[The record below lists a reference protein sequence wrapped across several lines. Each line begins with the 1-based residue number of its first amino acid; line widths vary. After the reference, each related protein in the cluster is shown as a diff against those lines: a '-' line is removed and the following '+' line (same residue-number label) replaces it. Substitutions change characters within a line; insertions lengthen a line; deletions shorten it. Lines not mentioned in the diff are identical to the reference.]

1 MNEYRIK
8 AYAKINLGLDVV
20 RRLENGYHEVK
31 MVMQTVGIYDVL
43 DFQRTAGGIV
53 ITTDSGEL
61 PTNEDNL
68 IYKAAKLMIEK
79 YHIIEGVKI
88 HLEKHIPIAAGMAGG
103 STDAAA
109 YSYSSTSAAKEKTSA
124 EEVKSTKTAE
134 DTGVIYEHSTDT
146 KTSSTKKTY
155 KPDTA
160 LINKLKA
167 DADARTSQLRSLV
180 EQIMG
185 KQADTYGNAN
195 DIWSFLRSGNYTVD
209 PATKAQAQAD
219 IAEDG
224 YWGVNQTS
232 DRIIQFATALTGG
245 DPDKIES
252 MREAFKKGYAQAE
265 KTWGGS
271 LPEISQKT
279 YDAVMEKFD
288 KLAAD
293 AGLTTE
299 A

>member
-1 MNEYRIK
+1 MS
-8 AYAKINLGLDVV
+8 V
-20 RRLENGYHEVK
+20 NGV
-31 MVMQTVGIYDVL
+31 T
-43 DFQRTAGGIV
+43 
-53 ITTDSGEL
+53 
-61 PTNEDNL
+61 
-68 IYKAAKLMIEK
+68 
-79 YHIIEGVKI
+79 
-88 HLEKHIPIAAGMAGG
+88 
-103 STDAAA
+103 STQAAAA
-109 YSYSSTSAAKEKTSA
+109 YSYNSTSAAKEKTSA
-124 EEVKSTKTAE
+124 EEAATRTTE
-134 DTGVIYEHSTDT
+134 DTGVIYERSTNT
-146 KTSSTKKTY
+146 NTSSTKKTY

-160 LINKLKA
+160 MINKLKA

-180 EQIMG
+180 EQMMG
-185 KQADTYGNAN
+185 KQATTYGNAN

-224 YWGVNQTS
+224 YWGVGQTS

-245 DPDKIES
+245 DPDKIEA
-252 MREAFKKGYAQAE
+252 MRDAFKKGYAQAE

-299 A
+299 G

>member
-1 MNEYRIK
+1 MS
-8 AYAKINLGLDVV
+8 V
-20 RRLENGYHEVK
+20 NGV
-31 MVMQTVGIYDVL
+31 T
-43 DFQRTAGGIV
+43 
-53 ITTDSGEL
+53 
-61 PTNEDNL
+61 
-68 IYKAAKLMIEK
+68 
-79 YHIIEGVKI
+79 
-88 HLEKHIPIAAGMAGG
+88 
-103 STDAAA
+103 STQAAAA
-109 YSYSSTSAAKEKTSA
+109 YSYNSTSAAKEKTSA
-124 EEVKSTKTAE
+124 EEATTKTTE

-146 KTSSTKKTY
+146 NTSSTKKTY

-180 EQIMG
+180 EQMMG
-185 KQADTYGNAN
+185 KQATTYGNAN

-224 YWGVNQTS
+224 YWGVTQTS

-245 DPDKIES
+245 DPDKIEA
-252 MREAFKKGYAQAE
+252 MRDAFKKGYAQAE

-271 LPEISQKT
+271 LPAISQKT

-293 AGLTTE
+293 AGLTTQD
-299 A
+299 

>member
-1 MNEYRIK
+1 MS
-8 AYAKINLGLDVV
+8 V
-20 RRLENGYHEVK
+20 NGV
-31 MVMQTVGIYDVL
+31 T
-43 DFQRTAGGIV
+43 
-53 ITTDSGEL
+53 
-61 PTNEDNL
+61 
-68 IYKAAKLMIEK
+68 
-79 YHIIEGVKI
+79 
-88 HLEKHIPIAAGMAGG
+88 
-103 STDAAA
+103 STQAAAA
-109 YSYSSTSAAKEKTSA
+109 YSYNSTSAAKEKTSA
-124 EEVKSTKTAE
+124 EEATTKTTE

-146 KTSSTKKTY
+146 NTSSTKKTY

-180 EQIMG
+180 EQMMG
-185 KQADTYGNAN
+185 KQATTYGNAN

-224 YWGVNQTS
+224 YWGVGQTS

-245 DPDKIES
+245 DPDKIEA
-252 MREAFKKGYAQAE
+252 MRDAFKKGYVQAE

-299 A
+299 G

>member
-1 MNEYRIK
+1 MS
-8 AYAKINLGLDVV
+8 V
-20 RRLENGYHEVK
+20 NGV
-31 MVMQTVGIYDVL
+31 T
-43 DFQRTAGGIV
+43 
-53 ITTDSGEL
+53 
-61 PTNEDNL
+61 
-68 IYKAAKLMIEK
+68 
-79 YHIIEGVKI
+79 
-88 HLEKHIPIAAGMAGG
+88 
-103 STDAAA
+103 STQAAAA
-109 YSYSSTSAAKEKTSA
+109 YSYNSTSAAKEKTSA
-124 EEVKSTKTAE
+124 EEAKTTTTAE
-134 DTGVIYEHSTDT
+134 DTGVIYEHSTAA

-155 KPDTA
+155 TPDTN
-160 LINKLKA
+160 LVNKLKA
-167 DADARTSQLRSLV
+167 DAENRASQLRSLV
-180 EQIMG
+180 E
-185 KQADTYGNAN
+185 QADTYGNAN
-195 DIWSFLRSGNYTVD
+195 DIWSFLRSGNFTVD

-232 DRIIQFATALTGG
+232 DRIIQFANALTGG

-293 AGLTTE
+293 AGLTAE

>member
-1 MNEYRIK
+1 MECGSFHRFFHRFFPCFSLNPLKYPLSGDDITGETKNPQKVKTCIVKDDNRYGQQNRTGK
-8 AYAKINLGLDVV
+8 EETMSV
-20 RRLENGYHEVK
+20 NGV
-31 MVMQTVGIYDVL
+31 T
-43 DFQRTAGGIV
+43 
-53 ITTDSGEL
+53 
-61 PTNEDNL
+61 
-68 IYKAAKLMIEK
+68 
-79 YHIIEGVKI
+79 
-88 HLEKHIPIAAGMAGG
+88 
-103 STDAAA
+103 STQAAAA
-109 YSYSSTSAAKEKTSA
+109 YSYHSTSAAKEKTSA
-124 EEVKSTKTAE
+124 EEAKTTTTAE
-134 DTGVIYEHSTDT
+134 DTGVIYEHSTAA

-155 KPDTA
+155 TPDTN
-160 LINKLKA
+160 LVNKLKA
-167 DADARTSQLRSLV
+167 DAENRASQLRSLV
-180 EQIMG
+180 EQMMG
-185 KQADTYGNAN
+185 KQANTYGNAN
-195 DIWSFLRSGNYTVD
+195 DIWSFLRSGNFTVD

-232 DRIIQFATALTGG
+232 DRIIQFANALTGG

-279 YDAVMEKFD
+279 YNAVMEKFD

-299 A
+299 K

>member
-1 MNEYRIK
+1 MS
-8 AYAKINLGLDVV
+8 V
-20 RRLENGYHEVK
+20 NGV
-31 MVMQTVGIYDVL
+31 T
-43 DFQRTAGGIV
+43 
-53 ITTDSGEL
+53 
-61 PTNEDNL
+61 
-68 IYKAAKLMIEK
+68 
-79 YHIIEGVKI
+79 
-88 HLEKHIPIAAGMAGG
+88 
-103 STDAAA
+103 STQAAAA
-109 YSYSSTSAAKEKTSA
+109 YSYNSTSAAKEKTSA
-124 EEVKSTKTAE
+124 EEATTKTTE

-146 KTSSTKKTY
+146 NTSSTKKTY

-180 EQIMG
+180 EQMMG
-185 KQADTYGNAN
+185 KQATTYGNAN

-224 YWGVNQTS
+224 YWGVTQTS

-245 DPDKIES
+245 DPDKIEA
-252 MREAFKKGYAQAE
+252 MRDAFKKGYAQAE

-271 LPEISQKT
+271 LPEISQTT

-299 A
+299 G

>member
-1 MNEYRIK
+1 MS
-8 AYAKINLGLDVV
+8 V
-20 RRLENGYHEVK
+20 NGV
-31 MVMQTVGIYDVL
+31 T
-43 DFQRTAGGIV
+43 
-53 ITTDSGEL
+53 
-61 PTNEDNL
+61 
-68 IYKAAKLMIEK
+68 
-79 YHIIEGVKI
+79 
-88 HLEKHIPIAAGMAGG
+88 
-103 STDAAA
+103 STQAAAA
-109 YSYSSTSAAKEKTSA
+109 YSYNSTSAAKEKTSA
-124 EEVKSTKTAE
+124 EEAATRTTE

-146 KTSSTKKTY
+146 NTSSTKKTY

-160 LINKLKA
+160 MINKLKA

-180 EQIMG
+180 EQMMG
-185 KQADTYGNAN
+185 KQATTYGNAN

-224 YWGVNQTS
+224 YWGVGQTS

-245 DPDKIES
+245 DPDKIEA
-252 MREAFKKGYAQAE
+252 MRDAFKKGYAQAE

-271 LPEISQKT
+271 LHEISQKT

-299 A
+299 G

>member
-1 MNEYRIK
+1 MECGSFHRFFPCFSLNPLKYPLSGDDITGETKNHQKVK
-8 AYAKINLGLDVV
+8 ACIVKDDNRYGQQNRTGKEETMSV
-20 RRLENGYHEVK
+20 NGV
-31 MVMQTVGIYDVL
+31 T
-43 DFQRTAGGIV
+43 
-53 ITTDSGEL
+53 
-61 PTNEDNL
+61 
-68 IYKAAKLMIEK
+68 
-79 YHIIEGVKI
+79 
-88 HLEKHIPIAAGMAGG
+88 
-103 STDAAA
+103 STQAAAA
-109 YSYSSTSAAKEKTSA
+109 YSYNSTSAAKEKTSA
-124 EEVKSTKTAE
+124 EEAKTTTTAE
-134 DTGVIYEHSTDT
+134 DTGVIYEHSTAA

-155 KPDTA
+155 TPDTN
-160 LINKLKA
+160 LVNKLKA
-167 DADARTSQLRSLV
+167 DAENRASQLRSLV
-180 EQIMG
+180 EQMMG
-185 KQADTYGNAN
+185 KQANTYGNAN
-195 DIWSFLRSGNYTVD
+195 DIWSFLRSGNFTVD

-232 DRIIQFATALTGG
+232 DRIIQFANALTGG

-299 A
+299 E

>member
-1 MNEYRIK
+1 MS
-8 AYAKINLGLDVV
+8 V
-20 RRLENGYHEVK
+20 NGV
-31 MVMQTVGIYDVL
+31 T
-43 DFQRTAGGIV
+43 
-53 ITTDSGEL
+53 
-61 PTNEDNL
+61 
-68 IYKAAKLMIEK
+68 
-79 YHIIEGVKI
+79 
-88 HLEKHIPIAAGMAGG
+88 
-103 STDAAA
+103 STQAAAA
-109 YSYSSTSAAKEKTSA
+109 YSYNSTSAAKEKTSA
-124 EEVKSTKTAE
+124 EEATTKTTE

-146 KTSSTKKTY
+146 NTSSTKKTY

-167 DADARTSQLRSLV
+167 DADARTNQLRSLV
-180 EQIMG
+180 EQMMG
-185 KQADTYGNAN
+185 KQATTYGNAN

-224 YWGVNQTS
+224 YWGVTQTS

-245 DPDKIES
+245 DPDKIEA
-252 MREAFKKGYAQAE
+252 MRDAFKKGYAQAE

-299 A
+299 G

>member
-1 MNEYRIK
+1 MECSSFHRFFHRFFPCFSLNPLKYPLSGDDITGETKKPQKVK
-8 AYAKINLGLDVV
+8 ACIVKDDNRYGQQNRTGKEETMSV
-20 RRLENGYHEVK
+20 NGV
-31 MVMQTVGIYDVL
+31 T
-43 DFQRTAGGIV
+43 
-53 ITTDSGEL
+53 
-61 PTNEDNL
+61 
-68 IYKAAKLMIEK
+68 
-79 YHIIEGVKI
+79 
-88 HLEKHIPIAAGMAGG
+88 
-103 STDAAA
+103 STQAAAA
-109 YSYSSTSAAKEKTSA
+109 YSYNSTSAAKEKTSA
-124 EEVKSTKTAE
+124 EEAKTTTTAE
-134 DTGVIYEHSTDT
+134 DTGVIYEHSTAA

-155 KPDTA
+155 TPDTN
-160 LINKLKA
+160 LVNRLKA
-167 DADARTSQLRSLV
+167 DAENRASQLRSLV
-180 EQIMG
+180 EQMMG
-185 KQADTYGNAN
+185 KQANTYGNAN
-195 DIWSFLRSGNYTVD
+195 DIWSFLRSGNFTVD

-232 DRIIQFATALTGG
+232 DRIIQFANALTGG

-299 A
+299 E

>member
-1 MNEYRIK
+1 MS
-8 AYAKINLGLDVV
+8 V
-20 RRLENGYHEVK
+20 NGV
-31 MVMQTVGIYDVL
+31 T
-43 DFQRTAGGIV
+43 
-53 ITTDSGEL
+53 
-61 PTNEDNL
+61 
-68 IYKAAKLMIEK
+68 
-79 YHIIEGVKI
+79 
-88 HLEKHIPIAAGMAGG
+88 
-103 STDAAA
+103 STQAAAA
-109 YSYSSTSAAKEKTSA
+109 YSYNSTSAAKEKTSA
-124 EEVKSTKTAE
+124 EEAATKTTE

-146 KTSSTKKTY
+146 NTSSTKKTY

-180 EQIMG
+180 EQMMG
-185 KQADTYGNAN
+185 KQATTYGNAN

-224 YWGVNQTS
+224 YWGVGQTS

-245 DPDKIES
+245 DPDKIEA
-252 MREAFKKGYAQAE
+252 MRDAFKKGYAQAE

-299 A
+299 GLISIAKVLLPAIFSARVVIHHCPGHSILSQYSPACDIFCRCSTGHLPVR

>member
-1 MNEYRIK
+1 MS
-8 AYAKINLGLDVV
+8 V
-20 RRLENGYHEVK
+20 NGV
-31 MVMQTVGIYDVL
+31 T
-43 DFQRTAGGIV
+43 
-53 ITTDSGEL
+53 
-61 PTNEDNL
+61 
-68 IYKAAKLMIEK
+68 
-79 YHIIEGVKI
+79 
-88 HLEKHIPIAAGMAGG
+88 
-103 STDAAA
+103 STQAAAA
-109 YSYSSTSAAKEKTSA
+109 YSYNSTSAAKEKTSA
-124 EEVKSTKTAE
+124 EEATTKTTE

-146 KTSSTKKTY
+146 NTSSTKKTY

-180 EQIMG
+180 EQMMG
-185 KQADTYGNAN
+185 KQATTYGNAN

-224 YWGVNQTS
+224 YWGVGQTS

-245 DPDKIES
+245 DPDKIEA

-299 A
+299 G

>member
-1 MNEYRIK
+1 MS
-8 AYAKINLGLDVV
+8 V
-20 RRLENGYHEVK
+20 NGV
-31 MVMQTVGIYDVL
+31 T
-43 DFQRTAGGIV
+43 
-53 ITTDSGEL
+53 
-61 PTNEDNL
+61 
-68 IYKAAKLMIEK
+68 
-79 YHIIEGVKI
+79 
-88 HLEKHIPIAAGMAGG
+88 
-103 STDAAA
+103 STQAAAA
-109 YSYSSTSAAKEKTSA
+109 YSYNSTSAAKEKTSA
-124 EEVKSTKTAE
+124 EEATTKTME

-146 KTSSTKKTY
+146 NTSSTKKTY

-180 EQIMG
+180 EQMMG
-185 KQADTYGNAN
+185 KQATTYGNAN

-224 YWGVNQTS
+224 YWGVTQTS

-245 DPDKIES
+245 DPDKIEA
-252 MREAFKKGYAQAE
+252 MRDAFKKGYAQAE

-293 AGLTTE
+293 AGLTTQD
-299 A
+299 

>member
-1 MNEYRIK
+1 MECGSFHRFFHRFFPCFSLNPLKYPLSGDDITGETKNPQKVKTCIVKDDNRYGQQNRTRK
-8 AYAKINLGLDVV
+8 EETMSV
-20 RRLENGYHEVK
+20 NGV
-31 MVMQTVGIYDVL
+31 T
-43 DFQRTAGGIV
+43 
-53 ITTDSGEL
+53 
-61 PTNEDNL
+61 
-68 IYKAAKLMIEK
+68 
-79 YHIIEGVKI
+79 
-88 HLEKHIPIAAGMAGG
+88 
-103 STDAAA
+103 STQAAAA
-109 YSYSSTSAAKEKTSA
+109 YSYNSTSAAKEKTSA
-124 EEVKSTKTAE
+124 EEAKTTTTAE
-134 DTGVIYEHSTDT
+134 DTGVIYEHSTAA

-155 KPDTA
+155 TPDTN
-160 LINKLKA
+160 LVNRLKA
-167 DADARTSQLRSLV
+167 DAENRASQLRSLV
-180 EQIMG
+180 EQMMG
-185 KQADTYGNAN
+185 KQANTYGNAN
-195 DIWSFLRSGNYTVD
+195 DIWSFLRSGNFTVD

-232 DRIIQFATALTGG
+232 DRIIQFANALTGG

-299 A
+299 E